1 LADAE
6 KEVRVFRIDTMFKV
20 IFLIGFVIG
29 SVIRKIY
36 TAPRRHITAVKKQKS
51 TLDIVLLSLSGVGL
65 VTPLIYLFTP
75 WLDFANYNL
84 PTWMSWIGT
93 VVFAGAIVLLWRSH
107 VDLGRNWSVTLR
119 ILPEHTLVTHG
130 VYRYIRHPMY
140 AAHLFW
146 AIGQGLLLSNWLAG
160 WILLVTFI
168 PLYLFR
174 APKEEQLLID
184 QFGDEYCHYM
194 TRTGGMIPRFRC

>member
-1 LADAE
+1 MS
-6 KEVRVFRIDTMFKV
+6 RIDTMFKV

-36 TAPRRHITAVKKQKS
+36 TAPCRHIKAVKKQKS
-51 TLDIVLLSLSGVGL
+51 TLDIVLVSLSGVGL
-65 VTPLIYLFTP
+65 ALPLVYLFTP

-107 VDLGRNWSVTLR
+107 VDLGRNWSVTLQ

-140 AAHLFW
+140 AAHLLW

-160 WILLVTFI
+160 WILLVTFV

-174 APKEEQLLID
+174 APKEEQLLLD
-184 QFGDEYCHYM
+184 QFGDDYRHYM
-194 TRTGGMIPRFRC
+194 ARTGGIIPRLRKQRI